1 MTEFSF
7 LFLHLICWDMLF
19 WLKLKYMKKIPL
31 YIDMSLQKEAALSQP
46 FQTIM
51 YVHLWYYSKT
61 QQGVVPYRLVII
73 WNLKIDQW
81 TFHILLKLIDL
92 SCTLNGSLAHACCVV
107 FHWLFGKYW
116 STELCTSSKCWHIL
130 LYSIKNSPHLCRAL
144 NIMN

>member
-1 MTEFSF
+1 
-7 LFLHLICWDMLF
+7 MLF

-31 YIDMSLQKEAALSQP
+31 YIDMSLEKEAALSQP

-51 YVHLWYYSKT
+51 YIHLWYYSKT

-92 SCTLNGSLAHACCVV
+92 SCTLNGSLAHAWCCVV

-116 STELCTSSKCWHIL
+116 STELCTSSKCWHIFIQYKKL
-130 LYSIKNSPHLCRAL
+130 LTFVPCIEHNDLILASTLLSIHCP
-144 NIMN
+144 